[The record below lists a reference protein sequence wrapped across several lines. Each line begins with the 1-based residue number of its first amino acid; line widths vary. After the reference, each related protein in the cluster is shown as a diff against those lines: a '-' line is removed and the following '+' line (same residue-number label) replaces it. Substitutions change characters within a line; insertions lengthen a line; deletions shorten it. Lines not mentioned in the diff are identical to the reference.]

1 LIGLS
6 NPEVKFRP
14 IKIRLTQREG
24 IGLKMADVEEE
35 KVAGDEATVIFKK
48 RGKFQGR
55 RRQRDGS
62 SDEGVVYN

>member
-1 LIGLS
+1 
-6 NPEVKFRP
+6 
-14 IKIRLTQREG
+14 
-24 IGLKMADVEEE
+24 MADVEEE

-62 SDEGVVYN
+62 SDEGVVYD